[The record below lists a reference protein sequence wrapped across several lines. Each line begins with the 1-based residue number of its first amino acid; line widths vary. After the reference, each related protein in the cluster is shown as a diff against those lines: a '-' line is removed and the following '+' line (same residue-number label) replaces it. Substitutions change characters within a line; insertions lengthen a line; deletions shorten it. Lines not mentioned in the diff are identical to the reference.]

1 MQSNDEYSAKNDAR
15 RVRSERKK
23 YAPEGSR
30 SQQVKRE
37 QLNNNYQSISQKI
50 YKRINHQ

>member
-1 MQSNDEYSAKNDAR
+1 MSDEIKAKNDER
-15 RVRSERKK
+15 RLRKQKKK

-37 QLNNNYQSISQKI
+37 ELNNSYKSVSEKI
-50 YKRINHQ
+50 WKKINQGKS